1 MVKKFQLSFIRSK
14 FSLIIMNYQI
24 CSHLRSRKKITA
36 IIFLLGISIA
46 FIPSAS
52 GYLLPRTNL
61 DLYLEHE
68 LIVMGQVSSL
78 RDFID
83 DFTSFKTLKGEFL
96 KRRLL
101 SKRGAIT
108 KLEQQGYEH
117 LDDLSIGAF
126 TIEGE

>member
-1 MVKKFQLSFIRSK
+1 LDKEQSE
-14 FSLIIMNYQI
+14 
-24 CSHLRSRKKITA
+24 
-36 IIFLLGISIA
+36 FL
-46 FIPSAS
+46 
-52 GYLLPRTNL
+52 
-61 DLYLEHE
+61 H
-68 LIVMGQVSSL
+68 L

-101 SKRGAIT
+101 SKNGAIT